1 MKNAWTR
8 WIGIAATLSAALLGV
23 SDAHAER
30 IVLLQFSGRK
40 ASVLRDKVA
49 ESLERAGHTVVKS
62 KASSRS
68 SRQAIKRLGRKA
80 DAVVGG
86 LVKHPK
92 EGDWTVAI
100 SVSDPKKGTRLGDKI
115 EFSNEWLPGLTK
127 DLSDNVSRRVEAVLA
142 GEEDVPVAPKTK
154 PEIVDEPRE
163 ASALE
168 PEAPPRNEKGRKEKA
183 RASEPAG
190 LADSPESS
198 SEDSGSSDDVS
209 PSEDDGVSDRGTD
222 DTSAGSKGNDIF
234 LRLRAR
240 GGFVRRNV
248 DFSDDIY
255 DRLRKQGTNI
265 WVYQVQGELYPFDKP
280 IGQHLG
286 LIASYEGTLSGSVH
300 DTDFDV
306 TYPVEFQEFFG
317 GIRARQ
323 PLGQHAVGFDLTFGR
338 MNSGLDD
345 VDGKANIPDLN
356 YTLMRASLD
365 FTLDFDK
372 IQATASA
379 GFRLPLGFGQA
390 STADWFP
397 RIGGYGFEA
406 SAGLQYPL
414 SKRLTLEG
422 LGSMRRYLL
431 EMNSEPDDAVGG
443 IAEVAG
449 GAVDLYVS
457 AYFGVAFTL

>member
-8 WIGIAATLSAALLGV
+8 WSGVAATLTAALLGV

-49 ESLERAGHTVVKS
+49 ESLERAGHTVIKS

-68 SRQAIKRLGRKA
+68 SSKTIKRVGKKA

-86 LVKHPK
+86 QVQHAK

-100 SVSDPKKGTRLGDKI
+100 SVSDPKKGKRLGDKI

-142 GEEDVPVAPKTK
+142 GEEDVPVAPKK
-154 PEIVDEPRE
+154 NAIVEDPPE

-168 PEAPPRNEKGRKEKA
+168 PEAPA
-183 RASEPAG
+183 RSEESAPAE

-198 SEDSGSSDDVS
+198 SDDGGPSD
-209 PSEDDGVSDRGTD
+209 DDGVSDQGTSEA
-222 DTSAGSKGNDIF
+222 SAGSKGDDIF
-234 LRLRAR
+234 VRLRAR

-306 TYPVEFQEFFG
+306 TYPVEFQEFFAG
-317 GIRARQ
+317 VRARQ

-345 VDGKANIPDLN
+345 VDGAANIPDLN

-365 FTLDFDK
+365 FTLDFNK
-372 IQATASA
+372 VQATASA

-390 STADWFP
+390 SEADWFP

-406 SAGLQYPL
+406 SAGVQYPL

-431 EMNSEPDDAVGG
+431 EMNSEPEDAVGG

-449 GAVDLYVS
+449 GAVDLYLS

>member
-1 MKNAWTR
+1 MKYAWTR
-8 WIGIAATLSAALLGV
+8 WVGVAATLAAALLGV
-23 SDAHAER
+23 SDAQAER

-49 ESLERAGHTVVKS
+49 ESLERAGHTVVRS
-62 KASSRS
+62 KASSRAS
-68 SRQAIKRLGRKA
+68 KQTIKRLGKRA

-86 LVKHPK
+86 QVQHAK

-115 EFSNEWLPGLTK
+115 EFTNEWLPGLTK

-142 GEEDVPVAPKTK
+142 GEEDVAVAPKTRSR
-154 PEIVDEPRE
+154 PVEDTLPDAPADE
-163 ASALE
+163 ASSPE
-168 PEAPPRNEKGRKEKA
+168 PSASPRRQA
-183 RASEPAG
+183 SLASEPA
-190 LADSPESS
+190 DSESSESS
-198 SEDSGSSDDVS
+198 SDESSSSD
-209 PSEDDGVSDRGTD
+209 DDGVSDKGTD
-222 DTSAGSKGNDIF
+222 DSSSKDKDDGVF
-234 LRLRAR
+234 LRLRVR
-240 GGFVRRNV
+240 GGYVRRNF

-265 WVYQVQGELYPFDKP
+265 WVYQAQGELYPFDKP

-300 DTDFDV
+300 DVDFDV
-306 TYPVEFQEFFG
+306 TYPVQFQEFYA

-323 PLGQHAVGFDLTFGR
+323 PLGQHLVGFDLTFGR

-345 VDGKANIPDLN
+345 GNGAAKIPDMN

-365 FTLDFDK
+365 FALDLGK
-372 IQATASA
+372 LQATGSA
-379 GFRLPLGFGQA
+379 GFRLPLGFGEA
-390 STADWFP
+390 SETDWFP
-397 RIGGYGFEA
+397 RIGGYGLEA
-406 SAGLQYPL
+406 SLGAQYPL
-414 SKRLTLEG
+414 SRRWSIEA

-431 EMNSEPDDAVGG
+431 EMNSEPQDAVTGTS
-443 IAEVAG
+443 EVAG
-449 GAVDLYVS
+449 GAVDLYLS